1 MLLLKILSRLVP
13 GLRVALA
20 KLATKVDAL
29 SRTETVSLDAGLP
42 IFTTTKS
49 GRGVETLRSFGR
61 VFSKR
66 RARAFFAL
74 DELDLD
80 DSFFDLPI
88 LVHPK
93 ARQTGLSDIPKAPVK
108 R

>member
-1 MLLLKILSRLVP
+1 MTR
-13 GLRVALA
+13 
-20 KLATKVDAL
+20 LATKVDAF
-29 SRTETVSLDAGLP
+29 SRTDTVSLDLGLP

-66 RARAFFAL
+66 RARAFFAFE
-74 DELDLD
+74 ELDLD
-80 DSFFDLPI
+80 DVFFDLLM
-88 LVHPK
+88 LVEIPEATK
-93 ARQTGLSDIPKAPVK
+93 PVVVGLSESP